1 MARASGWTYAAALG
15 LALVGSPHA
24 AQADGDA
31 TSGATPV
38 ADDAT
43 LIALAV
49 ALACAEPLVATA
61 AAEPSP
67 AATVPAPEIELVATV
82 RARSLRFDEIPRLD
96 AILRGGGAGR
106 RTSWKAERVN
116 LPLRP
121 EPGTVY
127 RDVQVRLTVVTD
139 PDGLGTLLREAK
151 RAARGIRLED
161 APPTTGP
168 PAGAPI
174 AAPVLVGDPAPRAA
188 PPRTDALPP
197 PPPAAPQGAA
207 NGALPPPPPPPPAP
221 GDAAPSR

>member
-1 MARASGWTYAAALG
+1 MARASRWTSAAALG
-15 LALVGSPHA
+15 LALAGSLHA
-24 AQADGDA
+24 AHADGDA
-31 TSGATPV
+31 TSGSTPV

-49 ALACAEPLVATA
+49 ALACAEPLVATV
-61 AAEPSP
+61 AAEPAP
-67 AATVPAPEIELVATV
+67 AAAVPAPEIELVATV
-82 RARSLRFDEIPRLD
+82 RARSLRFEEIPRLD
-96 AILRGGGAGR
+96 AILRGGAVGR

-116 LPLRP
+116 LPPRP

-161 APPTTGP
+161 APPTAGP
-168 PAGAPI
+168 PAGASI

-188 PPRTDALPP
+188 PPRPDALPP
-197 PPPAAPQGAA
+197 PPPAAPQV
-207 NGALPPPPPPPPAP
+207 ALPPPPPPPPAP
-221 GDAAPSR
+221 GDAAPSG